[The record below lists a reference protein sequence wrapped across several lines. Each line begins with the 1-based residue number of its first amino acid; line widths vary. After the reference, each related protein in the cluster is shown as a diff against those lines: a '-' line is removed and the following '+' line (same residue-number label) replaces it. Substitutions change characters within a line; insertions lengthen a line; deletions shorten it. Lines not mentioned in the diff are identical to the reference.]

1 MFKFIKKLFKKKE
14 PEEDPNIIIEEEE
27 KAKQEIIYTID
38 KHREERI
45 RLNYRTIMLTGTSI
59 EKLTE
64 TINKTDTKTDYTKV
78 HVEYNPIKHK
88 EIEK

>member
-45 RLNYRTIMLTGTSI
+45 RLNYRTIMLTGKTI
-59 EKLTE
+59 EQLIKPLT
-64 TINKTDTKTDYTKV
+64 NKKIDYTKV
-78 HVEYNPIKHK
+78 HIDYIQIKHK

>member
-45 RLNYRTIMLTGTSI
+45 RLNYRTIMLTGKTI
-59 EKLTE
+59 EQLIEPLTN
-64 TINKTDTKTDYTKV
+64 IKIDYTKV
-78 HVEYNPIKHK
+78 HIDYVTIKHK

>member
-1 MFKFIKKLFKKKE
+1 MFKFIKELFKKKE
-14 PEEDPNIIIEEEE
+14 PEKDFEIVEEEE
-27 KAKQEIIYTID
+27 KTKQEVIYS
-38 KHREERI
+38 KEKEERT

>member
-64 TINKTDTKTDYTKV
+64 TIDKTDTKTDYTKV

>member
-14 PEEDPNIIIEEEE
+14 PEEDPNIIIEEEK

-45 RLNYRTIMLTGTSI
+45 RLNYRTIMLTGKTI
-59 EKLTE
+59 EQLIEPLTN
-64 TINKTDTKTDYTKV
+64 IKIDYTKV
-78 HVEYNPIKHK
+78 HIDYITIKHK

>member
-38 KHREERI
+38 KHREERT
-45 RLNYRTIMLTGTSI
+45 RLNLKEEVLNVLEG
-59 EKLTE
+59 
-64 TINKTDTKTDYTKV
+64 NKEV
-78 HVEYNPIKHK
+78 
-88 EIEK
+88 

>member
-45 RLNYRTIMLTGTSI
+45 RLNYRTIMLTGKTI
-59 EKLTE
+59 EQLIEPLTN
-64 TINKTDTKTDYTKV
+64 IKIDYTKV
-78 HVEYNPIKHK
+78 NIDYIQIKHK

>member
-45 RLNYRTIMLTGTSI
+45 RLNYRTIMLTGKTI
-59 EKLTE
+59 EQLIEPLTN
-64 TINKTDTKTDYTKV
+64 IKIDYTKV
-78 HVEYNPIKHK
+78 HIDYIQIKNK

>member
-45 RLNYRTIMLTGTSI
+45 RLNYRTIMLTGKTI
-59 EKLTE
+59 EQLIEPLTN
-64 TINKTDTKTDYTKV
+64 IKIDYTQV
-78 HVEYNPIKHK
+78 HIDYIPIKHK

>member
-27 KAKQEIIYTID
+27 KAKQEILYTID

-45 RLNYRTIMLTGTSI
+45 RLNYRTIMLTGKTI
-59 EKLTE
+59 EQLIEPLTN
-64 TINKTDTKTDYTKV
+64 IKIDYTKV
-78 HVEYNPIKHK
+78 HIDYIQIKHK

>member
-45 RLNYRTIMLTGTSI
+45 RLNYRTIMLTGKTI
-59 EKLTE
+59 EQLIEPLTN
-64 TINKTDTKTDYTKV
+64 IKIDYTKV
-78 HVEYNPIKHK
+78 HIDYITIKHK

>member
-64 TINKTDTKTDYTKV
+64 TIDKTDTKTDYTKV
-78 HVEYNPIKHK
+78 HVEYIQIKHK

>member
-45 RLNYRTIMLTGTSI
+45 RLNYRTIMLTGKTI
-59 EKLTE
+59 EQLIEPLTN
-64 TINKTDTKTDYTKV
+64 IKIDYTKV
-78 HVEYNPIKHK
+78 HIDYIQIKHK
-88 EIEK
+88 EIKK

>member
-27 KAKQEIIYTID
+27 KTKQEVIYTID
-38 KHREERI
+38 KHKEERI
-45 RLNYRTIMLTGTSI
+45 RLNYRTIMLTGKTI
-59 EKLTE
+59 EQLIEPLTN
-64 TINKTDTKTDYTKV
+64 IKIDYTKV
-78 HVEYNPIKHK
+78 HIDYITIKHK

>member
-38 KHREERI
+38 KYGA
-45 RLNYRTIMLTGTSI
+45 LK
-59 EKLTE
+59 EKQPDNTQGK
-64 TINKTDTKTDYTKV
+64 NKSF
-78 HVEYNPIKHK
+78 NNK
-88 EIEK
+88 EASNA

>member
-14 PEEDPNIIIEEEE
+14 PEENFEIVEEEE
-27 KAKQEIIYTID
+27 KTKQEVIYS
-38 KHREERI
+38 KEKEERT

>member
-14 PEEDPNIIIEEEE
+14 PEEDPNIIIEDEE

-38 KHREERI
+38 KHREEKI
-45 RLNYRTIMLTGTSI
+45 RLNYRTIMLTGKTI
-59 EKLTE
+59 EQLIEPLTN
-64 TINKTDTKTDYTKV
+64 IKIDYTKV
-78 HVEYNPIKHK
+78 HIDYITIKHK

>member
-45 RLNYRTIMLTGTSI
+45 RLNYRTIMLTGKTI
-59 EKLTE
+59 EQLIEPLTK
-64 TINKTDTKTDYTKV
+64 IRIDYTKV
-78 HVEYNPIKHK
+78 HIDYIPIKHK

>member
-1 MFKFIKKLFKKKE
+1 MFKFIKKLCKKKE

-45 RLNYRTIMLTGTSI
+45 RLNYRTIMLTGKTI
-59 EKLTE
+59 EQLIEPLTN
-64 TINKTDTKTDYTKV
+64 IKIDYTKV
-78 HVEYNPIKHK
+78 HIDYIQIKHK

>member
-45 RLNYRTIMLTGTSI
+45 RLNYRTIMLTGKTI
-59 EKLTE
+59 EQLIEPLTN
-64 TINKTDTKTDYTKV
+64 IKIDYTKV

>member
-78 HVEYNPIKHK
+78 HIDYIPIKHK

>member
-45 RLNYRTIMLTGTSI
+45 RLNYRTIMLTGKTI
-59 EKLTE
+59 EQLIEPLTN
-64 TINKTDTKTDYTKV
+64 IKIDYTKV
-78 HVEYNPIKHK
+78 HIDYIPIKHK
-88 EIEK
+88 GIEK

>member
-45 RLNYRTIMLTGTSI
+45 RLNYRTIMLTGKTI
-59 EKLTE
+59 EQLIKPLT
-64 TINKTDTKTDYTKV
+64 NKKIDYTKV
-78 HVEYNPIKHK
+78 QIDYIQIKHK

>member
-45 RLNYRTIMLTGTSI
+45 RLNYRTIMLTGKTI
-59 EKLTE
+59 EQLIEPLTN
-64 TINKTDTKTDYTKV
+64 IKIDYTKV
-78 HVEYNPIKHK
+78 HIDYIQIKHK

>member
-27 KAKQEIIYTID
+27 KAKQEILYTID

>member
-45 RLNYRTIMLTGTSI
+45 RLNYRTIMLTGKTI
-59 EKLTE
+59 EQLIEPLT
-64 TINKTDTKTDYTKV
+64 NKKIDYTKV
-78 HVEYNPIKHK
+78 NIDYIQIKHK

>member
-14 PEEDPNIIIEEEE
+14 PEEDFEIVEEEE
-27 KAKQEIIYTID
+27 KTKQEVIYS
-38 KHREERI
+38 KEKEERI

>member
-27 KAKQEIIYTID
+27 KAKQEIIYTRD

-45 RLNYRTIMLTGTSI
+45 RLNYRTIMLTGKTI
-59 EKLTE
+59 EQLIEPLT
-64 TINKTDTKTDYTKV
+64 NKKIDYTKIQID
-78 HVEYNPIKHK
+78 YIQIKHK

>member
-14 PEEDPNIIIEEEE
+14 PEEDPNIIIEDKE

-45 RLNYRTIMLTGTSI
+45 ILNYRTIMLTGKTI
-59 EKLTE
+59 EQLIEPLTN
-64 TINKTDTKTDYTKV
+64 IKIDYTKV
-78 HVEYNPIKHK
+78 HIDYITIKHK

>member
-64 TINKTDTKTDYTKV
+64 TINKMDTKTDYTKV

-88 EIEK
+88 GIEK

>member
-45 RLNYRTIMLTGTSI
+45 RLNYRTIMLTGKTI
-59 EKLTE
+59 EQLIKPLT
-64 TINKTDTKTDYTKV
+64 NKKIDYTKV
-78 HVEYNPIKHK
+78 HIDYIPIKHK

>member
-38 KHREERI
+38 KNREERI
-45 RLNYRTIMLTGTSI
+45 RLNYRTIMLTGKTI
-59 EKLTE
+59 EQLIEPLTN
-64 TINKTDTKTDYTKV
+64 IKIDYTKV
-78 HVEYNPIKHK
+78 HIDYTQIKHK

>member
-14 PEEDPNIIIEEEE
+14 PEEDPNIVIEEEE